1 MRLILLGAP
10 GAGKGTQSKFLS
22 EEFSIPQISTGDM
35 LRSAIASGSD
45 VGMEAKRII
54 DAGHLVSDQ
63 IIVDLIKQRLTEKDT
78 ENGALFDGFPRTI
91 PQADALKAMK
101 IAIDAVIEIAV
112 DHEEIVRR
120 ISGRRIHEAS
130 GRSYHIRYNPPKVE
144 GLDDETGEPLT
155 QRKDDVEDT
164 VRNRL
169 RIYEEQTA
177 PLVAY
182 YSEWEA
188 SGDPD
193 APRYHKIE
201 GIGDVK
207 DISRS
212 ILDALKKQ

>member
-130 GRSYHIRYNPPKVE
+130 GRSYHVRYNPPKVE

>member
-1 MRLILLGAP
+1 
-10 GAGKGTQSKFLS
+10 
-22 EEFSIPQISTGDM
+22 M

-130 GRSYHIRYNPPKVE
+130 GRSYHVRYNPPKVE